1 MAISFPCFT
10 TTTEKKIPI
19 LPFLEKQFPTWLAAQ
34 SAYVQNW
41 ANAVHFKAKAGSIG
55 LLCDKEGRLESVLV
69 GLHAPQDWSVFGQ
82 LATSLPA
89 GNYQLVLSHMPSDP
103 TAAPFLAWGL
113 GSYQFTRYKKS
124 PPLETKLALPTQGV
138 DGTYIEAVLRATY
151 LVRDLINTPAQ
162 DMMPSDLEAAARSL
176 AERGHARVEVLEGER
191 LLQAG
196 YAAIHAV
203 GRASACT
210 PRLIDLRWGNAQHP
224 KVTLVGKGVSFDSGG
239 LDIKGAANMAT
250 MKKDMAGA
258 AHVLGLAQLIIALQ
272 MPICLR
278 VLIPAVENAISAQA
292 YHPGDILTTRKGI
305 TVEVTNTDA
314 EGRLILCEALDEA
327 ARENPELILD
337 FASLTGAARVAL
349 GTDIAALFTSD
360 DALAAGLTAA
370 GEAENDPVWRL
381 PLYAPYR
388 KLIEGKIADIVNSAS
403 APYGGAITAALFLKE
418 FVPDH
423 IPWAHFDVMA
433 WNVGSKPGAPEGG
446 EANAL
451 RAVARYLQQRFASS
465 QG

>member
-1 MAISFPCFT
+1 MSLSFFT
-10 TTTEKKIPI
+10 TTSEKAIPI
-19 LPFLEKQFPTWLAAQ
+19 LPLLEKTFPEWISTQ

-41 ANAVHFKAKAGSIG
+41 ANAIRFKAKAGSIA
-55 LLCDKEGRLESVLV
+55 LLCDPEGNLEKVLI
-69 GLHAPQDWSVFGQ
+69 GLFSQRDWSVLGQ
-82 LATSLPA
+82 LAVSLPA
-89 GNYQLVLSHMPSDP
+89 GNYQLEGAEAQPAH
-103 TAAPFLAWGL
+103 APFLAWGL
-113 GSYQFTRYKKS
+113 GSYQFTRYKKA
-124 PPLETKLALPTQGV
+124 PAPEAKLVLPAQGV
-138 DGTYIEAVLRATY
+138 DIAYLEALLRATY

-162 DMMPSDLEAAARSL
+162 DMMPSHLEVATRTL
-176 AERGHARVEVLEGER
+176 AEIHHASVQVLEGDT
-191 LLQAG
+191 LLEAG

-203 GRASACT
+203 GRASACP

-224 KVTLVGKGVSFDSGG
+224 KVTLVGKGVSFDTGG

-258 AHVLGLAQLIIALQ
+258 AHVLGLAQLIMALQ
-272 MPICLR
+272 LPICLR
-278 VLIPAVENAISAQA
+278 VLIPAVENAVSAQS

-327 ARENPELILD
+327 ARENPELIVD

-349 GTDIAALFTSD
+349 GTDVAALFTPD
-360 DALAAGLTAA
+360 DALAAGLAA
-370 GEAENDPVWRL
+370 AAEAENDPLWRL

-388 KLIEGKIADIVNSAS
+388 KLMESKIADMVNSAA

-418 FVPDH
+418 FIPEH
-423 IPWAHFDVMA
+423 ISWAHFDVMA
-433 WNVGSKPGAPEGG
+433 WNVSGKPTAPEGG

-451 RAVARYLQQRFASS
+451 RAVACYLQQRFASA
-465 QG
+465 

>member
-1 MAISFPCFT
+1 MSLSCFS
-10 TTTEKKIPI
+10 TTTEKNIPI
-19 LPFLEKQFPTWLAAQ
+19 LPFLEKTFPAWLSAQ
-34 SAYVQNW
+34 SAYVQHW

-55 LLCDKEGRLESVLV
+55 LLCDKEGGLEKVLV

-89 GNYQLVLSHMPSDP
+89 GNYQVLASHLEAASP
-103 TAAPFLAWGL
+103 AAPFLAWGL
-113 GSYQFTRYKKS
+113 GSYQFSRYKKAT
-124 PPLETKLALPTQGV
+124 PLEAKLALPTQGV
-138 DGTYIEAVLRATY
+138 DSAYIEAILRASY

-162 DMMPSDLEAAARSL
+162 DMMPSDLEVATRSL
-176 AERGHARVEVLEGER
+176 AETGGATVEVLEGDA

-203 GRASACT
+203 GRASVCP
-210 PRLIDLRWGNAQHP
+210 PRLIDLRWGNPQHP

-258 AHVLGLAQLIIALQ
+258 AHVLGLAQLIMALQ
-272 MPICLR
+272 IPICLR
-278 VLIPAVENAISAQA
+278 VLVPAVENAISAQA

-327 ARENPELILD
+327 ARENPALILD

-360 DALAAGLTAA
+360 DALAAALTAA

-381 PLYAPYR
+381 PMYAPYR
-388 KLIEGKIADIVNSAS
+388 KLIEGKIADIVNSAP

-418 FVPDH
+418 FVPEH
-423 IPWAHFDVMA
+423 LSWAHFDIMA
-433 WNVGSKPGAPEGG
+433 WNVGSKPTAPEGG

-451 RAVARYLQQRFASS
+451 RAVARYLQQRFA
-465 QG
+465 